1 MADKRFNREQMEAWL
16 ASRQTQV
23 FHQYLKDQRDR
34 LMERWAAGE
43 EMDLR
48 YQTKALL
55 LGELADLNFEDYA
68 DFYEIEETES
78 EPT

>member
-1 MADKRFNREQMEAWL
+1 MADKLFNREQMEAWL

-23 FHQYLKDQRDR
+23 FRQFLRDQRDR

-55 LGELADLNFEDYA
+55 LGELANIDFSDYA
-68 DFYEIEETES
+68 AFYEIEETES